1 MIYFFIPLIL
11 IALYKI
17 TFHFK
22 DRNKEYMSKEST
34 NCIKG
39 IFIIIVFFSHIRQY
53 QTYDAFIDKPVI
65 KILTLL
71 GQLMVTMFM
80 FYSGFG
86 IYESIK
92 KKKDVYI
99 KQIPKKRVLKVMFD
113 LAIGVISF
121 IICNLFI
128 NENFSLK
135 DNLLAFTGW
144 SNIGNSNW
152 YIFSIVSLYLITFI
166 SFSIF
171 KKKNSSALILNTIL
185 TIIFIA
191 GISFVRP
198 SYWVNT
204 CLCYVAGMWYSY
216 YLDKINVFFEK
227 HKIIYYLMFVIV
239 FAVFAALFKIKDQIV
254 IYSIMSVFF
263 CLVIVLA
270 TMRVNVNNKIL
281 AWFGTNLF
289 WIYILQR
296 IPMRVF
302 EKIRI
307 DEYNKYIYFGLCFA
321 VTILIVYSYSKFVP
335 KLEKIVFREKQDKK

>member
-11 IALYKI
+11 ITLYKI

-22 DRNKEYMSKEST
+22 EYNREYMSKEST

-53 QTYDAFIDKPVI
+53 QTYDALIDKPVI

-92 KKKDVYI
+92 KKKESYV
-99 KQIPKKRVLKVMFD
+99 KQIPKRRVLKVMFD
-113 LAIGVISF
+113 LAIAIITF

-128 NENFSLK
+128 NEKYSLK

-144 SNIGNSNW
+144 SSVGNSNW

-171 KKKNSSALILNTIL
+171 KKKNSNALILNTIL
-185 TIIFIA
+185 AIIFIA
-191 GISFVRP
+191 GISFARP

-204 CLCYVAGMWYSY
+204 CICYVAGMWYSY
-216 YLDKINVFFEK
+216 YLDKINIFFGK
-227 HKIIYYLMFVIV
+227 HQKIYYLIFVIIL
-239 FAVFAALFKIKDQIV
+239 AIFAALFNIKDQIA

-281 AWFGTNLF
+281 TWFGTNLF
-289 WIYILQR
+289 WIYVLQR
-296 IPMRVF
+296 IPMRVL
-302 EKIRI
+302 EKLRI
-307 DEYNKYIYFGLCFA
+307 DEYNKYIYFGLCFG
-321 VTILIVYSYSKFVP
+321 VTMLIVYLYSKFVP
-335 KLEKIVFREKQDKK
+335 SLEKIVLREKQNK